1 MKKTR
6 LNILSL
12 IVVMVVIP
20 LVFLVVDTAYTEP
33 SIKDENE
40 ITDVNEPIASP
51 YDEKYEK
58 RFTGDTAT
66 GGEWD
71 KPALKMSGIDLGA
84 IQAGKTDARVPKLL
98 NYLTTSKDDGG
109 AGHWYIRVQRVI
121 KNYRGKKDLSKE
133 TDYDALSDSSGV
145 QLDPNESAHA
155 EDIAQALDISE
166 IDTYQCTIKGG
177 PGQKDKKTPPQ
188 PILVKWQDKAPGTT
202 VGDEGGGGGFHGD
215 NLFDLGASFFS
226 SGLLTGLSDNADF
239 TIGDYLPTD
248 NSIMGAITGMGQAA
262 LKDELGVA
270 FPTQGNLSDTLTA
283 IGAQVMADQTGLPA
297 ETFSGSNKNEWL
309 GNIVKGSITKELKL
323 PDGSLQGD
331 SIDAWVESTGKRVIE
346 HDLMLREG
354 ILDSIPTASGINAL
368 AEAKFESIADLPGG
382 ALTTLKDGVIQS
394 TGQSIIP
401 LLANGSHLDERLGI
415 PTGSVQALAQG
426 KMSVKDFTTKV
437 AEPIKADYI
446 TRFSQWDQSNPIIT
460 PTVTS
465 VKPQDFPEWKGP
477 DKAWGIPSG
486 ALENLLANKSQLFY
500 RMTGADR
507 LAQVFGLPKDDADIL
522 VRNTQFGPVKSID
535 VAKGHGNPASITS
548 EDWVKLFKGTDQDRQ
563 EIFERVGNDIF
574 TTKIA
579 PHVKS
584 NLYLNFTS
592 KNLQSVFDGS
602 GDISAYAL
610 QLGGSVLD
618 SNFDIPDNT
627 FINALKANPSNPV
640 AAVEASVITSITNT
654 LNMDTGLDSQ
664 YALPGGYQITDDD
677 VKGLFQGQA
686 TAIFNKLGGKE
697 YDTSIQ
703 ALPGNAVDYA
713 QGKLSASTL
722 FGNAGVYRVAL
733 GLGLK
738 PTDPKLRENGV
749 ANGVDTRGSY
759 LAKIISDNA
768 SRINQPFLEYT
779 FNADADLSKIYMFNF
794 DDVQKSLQN
803 ITTDAKNAVGNAS
816 LLLAESVS
824 AASGFPSGTLSTVL
838 LSPHNASKIMI
849 DTGISMLSRAVGLED
864 PNSPFGE
871 NKLLQT
877 YLNPEKFIDLGSF
890 TPMFG
895 GPIMSMESINAAANT
910 AIQGIAGSIV
920 TATGITNIDHAA
932 SFLTGDT
939 STGITAWGLSLFAKD
954 TNEGL
959 TNPAALVDYD
969 SLAKSVFGDVGTLA
983 TTISD
988 ATKDFTTNAK
998 VAAENT
1004 LDGFVNA
1011 SVRNTMG
1018 DFKDI
1023 ANAKVLDT
1031 GLIKKDPNIPVGF
1044 SAAMLMGTDEQRSAM
1059 LGEYVKNAGFTDAA
1073 LGDTLGFEVPVGTVD
1088 GLLAGVTTGDFGD
1101 VLSPE
1106 NVSSMAFSLA
1116 DKEFGFEMG
1125 TTTQLADV
1133 FSGKE
1138 EVSTLFTSG
1147 DMGSTQMQQ
1156 NQTMMAIQAADMITG
1171 GAISGVTSSVDGA
1184 LGLPDGTTMAV
1195 VVFLV
1200 TGDPSQLINV
1210 VFGAIFGWGKM
1221 ECPDLKKL
1229 AQGKVHDL
1237 LNEVTQYALDEQ
1249 KNNSDRPVIP
1259 SQIMTWRDDDIK
1271 ELLPLSEKLF
1281 GPGGRRDKGGVV
1293 KGLNPDYVH
1302 IGF

>member
-1 MKKTR
+1 MTQRKYWRSFIVFLTAGM
-6 LNILSL
+6 LFMNPL
-12 IVVMVVIP
+12 IVFAQTTTSDTSGEGEQVEQDTGGDENDLVIP
-20 LVFLVVDTAYTEP
+20 PV
-33 SIKDENE
+33 
-40 ITDVNEPIASP
+40 
-51 YDEKYEK
+51 
-58 RFTGDTAT
+58 AT
-66 GGEWD
+66 GGEWE

-84 IQAGKTDARVPKLL
+84 IMQGKVDARVPKLL
-98 NYLTTSKDDGG
+98 LYLTSKKDDGG

-166 IDTYQCTIKGG
+166 IDTYQCVIKGK
-177 PGQKDKKTPPQ
+177 PGEEDKKTPPM

-262 LKDELGVA
+262 LKDELGIP
-270 FPTQGNLSDTLTA
+270 FPTQGTLGDTLTA
-283 IGAQVMADQTGLPA
+283 MGAQVMADQTGLPA

-354 ILDSIPTASGINAL
+354 ILDSIPTTGGINAL
-368 AEAKFESIADLPGG
+368 AQAKFETIADLPGG

-394 TGQSIIP
+394 TGQSIVP
-401 LLANGSHLDERLGI
+401 LLANASHIDERLGI
-415 PTGSVQALAQG
+415 PVGSTQALAQG
-426 KMSVKDFTTKV
+426 KTSVKDFTTKV

-446 TRFSQWDQSNPIIT
+446 TRFSQWDRSNPIIA
-460 PTVTS
+460 PTLTS
-465 VKPQDFPEWKGP
+465 VKPTDFPEWKGP

-486 ALENLLANKSQLFY
+486 ALENLLANKPQLFY

-507 LAQVFGLPKDDADIL
+507 LAQVFGLPKDDADNL
-522 VRNTQFGPVKSID
+522 VRNTKFGPVKSID

-579 PHVKS
+579 PNVKS
-584 NLYLNFTS
+584 NLYFDFTK
-592 KNLQSVFDGS
+592 KNLQSVFDGN

-610 QLGGSVLD
+610 QLGGSALD
-618 SNFDIPDNT
+618 SSFDIPDNT
-627 FINALKANPSNPV
+627 FVNALKANPSNPIE
-640 AAVEASVITSITNT
+640 AVDTAIITSITDT
-654 LNMDTGLDSQ
+654 LNMDTGLSSQ

-686 TAIFNKLGGKE
+686 TALFNKLGGKE
-697 YDTSIQ
+697 YDASIQ
-703 ALPGNAVDYA
+703 ALPGNSFDYA
-713 QGKLSASTL
+713 QGKLSASSL
-722 FGNAGVYRVAL
+722 FGNAGIYRVAL

-738 PTDPKLRENGV
+738 QTDPKLRDNGV
-749 ANGVDTRGSY
+749 TGGADARGTY

-794 DDVQKSLQN
+794 EDVQKSLQN
-803 ITTDAKNAVGNAS
+803 ITKDAKTAVGNAS

-824 AASGFPSGTLSTVL
+824 AASGFPSGTLTSVL
-838 LSPHNASKIMI
+838 LSPQNASKIMI
-849 DTGISMLSRAVGLED
+849 DTGISMLSRAIGLED
-864 PNSPFGE
+864 PESPFGE

-877 YLNPEKFIDLGSF
+877 YLNPEKFIDFGSF

-895 GPIMSMESINAAANT
+895 DPSMNMKSINAAANT
-910 AIQGIAGSIV
+910 AIQGLTGSIA

-939 STGITAWGLSLFAKD
+939 STGITAWGLSLFAKN

-959 TNPAALVDYD
+959 TNPAALIDYD
-969 SLAKSVFGDVGTLA
+969 TIAKSVFGDAGALA
-983 TTISD
+983 TTTSD
-988 ATKDFTTNAK
+988 ATKNFASNAK
-998 VAAENT
+998 IAEENT
-1004 LDGFVNA
+1004 IDGYVNA
-1011 SVRNTMG
+1011 SVRETMG

-1023 ANAKVLDT
+1023 ANAKVLDA

-1044 SAAMLMGTDEQRSAM
+1044 SAAMLMGTDDQRSAV

-1073 LGDTLGFEVPVGTVD
+1073 LGDTLGFDVPGGTVD
-1088 GLLAGVTTGDFGD
+1088 GLLKGVTTGDFGD
-1101 VLSPE
+1101 VLSTE
-1106 NVSSMAFSLA
+1106 NISSMAFSFA
-1116 DKEFGFEMG
+1116 DSEFGFEAG
-1125 TTTQLADV
+1125 TTSQLSDI

-1138 EVSTLFTSG
+1138 DMSSMFASG
-1147 DMGSTQMQQ
+1147 DIGSTEMQQ

-1171 GAISGVTSSVDGA
+1171 GAISDVTSSVDDS
-1184 LGLPDGTTMAV
+1184 LGLPAGTTMAV

-1200 TGDPSQLINV
+1200 TGDPTQLINIAL
-1210 VFGAIFGWGKM
+1210 GEIFGWGKM

-1259 SQIMTWRDDDIK
+1259 SQIRTWRDEDIK
-1271 ELLPLSEKLF
+1271 GLLPLSEKLF
-1281 GPGGRRDKGGVV
+1281 GPGGRRSKGGVV
-1293 KGLNPDYVH
+1293 KGLNPDYIH